1 MKRRTALAVIEAA
14 PPEPAGRPALL
25 EGLRRRL
32 PPETDKDA
40 VVLDFL
46 EDDLREAREAL
57 ATVASYVDDVEA
69 AVGGTEAGRHEILA
83 LALGRG
89 PLEQVEYLAGVLQT
103 LRRRLVQVSARL

>member
-14 PPEPAGRPALL
+14 PPAPAGKPALL

-32 PPETDKDA
+32 PPESDKDA

-57 ATVASYVDDVEA
+57 ATVGSYFGDVEA
-69 AVGGTEAGRHEILA
+69 AVAGSASGKDEFLA

-89 PLEQVEYLAGVLQT
+89 PVEQLEYLAGVLQT

>member
-1 MKRRTALAVIEAA
+1 MKRRTALAVIEAMPPAPAA
-14 PPEPAGRPALL
+14 PPAIL

-32 PPETDKDA
+32 PPQTDKDA

-46 EDDLREAREAL
+46 EDDLREAHDAI
-57 ATVASYVDDVEA
+57 A
-69 AVGGTEAGRHEILA
+69 AVGQYVGEVEASLGDAAAARDEILA

-89 PLEQVEYLAGVLQT
+89 PLEQVEYLAGILQT